1 MDADLIDHDS
11 GVQPWLQM
19 LAIFR
24 RQIEDGTLP
33 GRGLPGE
40 RRLAA
45 QYGISTISVRRA
57 LAVLRDDDW
66 IETTKGYG
74 TRVLT
79 PEERAERRAKRAD
92 ERPER

>member
-24 RQIEDGTLP
+24 RQIEDGTLT
-33 GRGLPGE
+33 GKRLPGE
-40 RRLAA
+40 RHLAA
-45 QYGISTISVRRA
+45 QYGISPASLRRA
-57 LAVLRDDDW
+57 LKVLREEGW
-66 IETTKGYG
+66 VETTKGYG
-74 TRVLT
+74 SRVLT
-79 PEERAERRAKRAD
+79 PEERAAKRAERAK